1 MGKNLTRSTLALAV
15 VGAMSSFAMA
25 NETVTTGAEKDT
37 TQLQTIVV
45 SATGY
50 EQDVSKA
57 PASITVISREELD
70 KREYNDITD
79 VLRSVP
85 GVVITGE
92 NASQTVSIR
101 GMSSNYT
108 LFLVD
113 GKRQYSKD
121 VNPNGDDYGM
131 EKNILPPVA
140 SIERI
145 EIIRGPASTLYG
157 SDAMGGVINIITKKV
172 TDVWTGNV
180 ELGTTIQDKNNS
192 GDIRNGSVYLAGL
205 IIQDKVGLQLGL
217 NRLERKEDSY
227 LGGFTGHTTE
237 SLNSRLTYVL
247 NDQHDLAVE
256 ANFFTQ
262 ESEATAGKTVA
273 VTCTDSASRNI
284 RSVYAL
290 THNGRYTDNLDS
302 KSYIQYENS
311 KNPDRENTV
320 VGTKGIDLETWTANT
335 QWNWLLGNHTL
346 AFGGYYK
353 DESLLDRATNRNPL
367 VPEFDELTR
376 WSAAAFLEDTWSL
389 TDRFNLTLGARYDH
403 DELYQGNISP
413 RIYGVYNFTDQFTVK
428 GGVSTGYKQP
438 DIRSVTDGFYSVTG
452 GSGSPTTTGRGII
465 KANPDLE
472 PESTVTSELGF
483 YWNNDYVNTSITGY
497 LTQFK
502 DRIEEIRECDSTGN
516 ADYNRNDVST
526 WKCSENGI
534 PFAFISTRE
543 NIGKAELRGV
553 EVTFDAKLAE
563 YTTLTANYTFT
574 DTEIKS
580 GQFKG
585 QPLNGM
591 PEHVF
596 NVTVDH
602 DLTDALNI
610 WSRLHV
616 RGETTP
622 YLGRSSMSD
631 PIPGYNFLDV
641 GFNYKFAPN
650 LKGKFGVYNV
660 LDETA
665 QNADGEQTL
674 DGRRYGVS
682 FVANF

>member
-25 NETVTTGAEKDT
+25 NDVVETTKEKEA

-57 PASITVISREELD
+57 PVSITVISREELD

-192 GDIRNGSVYLAGL
+192 GDIRNGSVYLAGP

-247 NDQHDLAVE
+247 NDQHDLAVD

-273 VTCTDSASRNI
+273 VTGIDSASRNI

-534 PFAFISTRE
+534 PFSFISTRE